1 MKRNYSIIDHDG
13 RLLSRLGIKQTSAG
27 HELDASFERDFRR
40 ALSVKKLGRARDTH
54 NMLKQAF
61 PDQAFVVVQITRQR
75 GQYVVDLP
83 DGDQPGWISKAVA
96 SLGGT
101 FIA

>member
-1 MKRNYSIIDHDG
+1 MRRNYSIIDCDG
-13 RLLSRLGIKQTSAG
+13 RLLSHLAIKPVTGG
-27 HELDASFERDFRR
+27 HELDVSFERDFRR
-40 ALSVKKLGRARDTH
+40 SLSVKKLQQARDMH
-54 NMLKQAF
+54 SSLSQVF
-61 PDQAFVVVQITRQR
+61 PNNQFIVVQITRQR

-101 FIA
+101 LIA